1 MCISY
6 PDMMAIVLQDL
17 TASGAVIPTETT
29 KNIIDMAKKEP
40 LNNAEWNLLRL
51 LEEEV
56 YTMTNEQKNW
66 PTKTWLRK
74 RIQELKQRAGE
85 DPSS

>member
-1 MCISY
+1 
-6 PDMMAIVLQDL
+6 
-17 TASGAVIPTETT
+17 
-29 KNIIDMAKKEP
+29 
-40 LNNAEWNLLRL
+40 LRT

-56 YTMTNEQKNW
+56 YTVTNEQKNW
-66 PTKTWLRK
+66 PTKTWLKK

>member
-1 MCISY
+1 
-6 PDMMAIVLQDL
+6 
-17 TASGAVIPTETT
+17 
-29 KNIIDMAKKEP
+29 MAKKEP

-56 YTMTNEQKNW
+56 YTITNEQKNW

-74 RIQELKQRAGE
+74 KIKELKVRAGE

>member
-1 MCISY
+1 
-6 PDMMAIVLQDL
+6 
-17 TASGAVIPTETT
+17 
-29 KNIIDMAKKEP
+29 MAKTAKKQP
-40 LNNAEWNLLRL
+40 LSSHEWNLLRS

-56 YTMTNEQKNW
+56 YTVTNEQKNW
-66 PTKTWLRK
+66 PTKTWLKK

>member
-1 MCISY
+1 M
-6 PDMMAIVLQDL
+6 
-17 TASGAVIPTETT
+17 
-29 KNIIDMAKKEP
+29 IDMAKKEP

-56 YTMTNEQKNW
+56 YTITNEQKNW

-74 RIQELKQRAGE
+74 RIQELKERAGE